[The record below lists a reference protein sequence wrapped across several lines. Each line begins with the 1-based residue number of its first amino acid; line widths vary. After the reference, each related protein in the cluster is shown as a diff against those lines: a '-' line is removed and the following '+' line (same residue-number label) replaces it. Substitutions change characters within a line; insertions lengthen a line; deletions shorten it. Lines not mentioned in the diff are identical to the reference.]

1 MNLSDKNLADSL
13 INEAEELVIREME
26 RQIPGH
32 QGLCTCDECIIDIAA
47 YALNKVRPR
56 YRVSL
61 LDTVFADRR
70 EQAAYSRDIEQ
81 AVSEAIRAVRENP
94 SHD

>member
-1 MNLSDKNLADSL
+1 MDPADGRYLDSL
-13 INEAEELVIREME
+13 VNEAEQLVIREIR
-26 RQIPGH
+26 RQVAGVPGV
-32 QGLCTCDECIIDIAA
+32 CTCDECMLDMAA

-61 LDTVFADRR
+61 LDTVFADRKER
-70 EQAAYSRDIEQ
+70 GAYQQEIEE
-81 AVSEAIRAVRENP
+81 AVAEAIQVVKAHP

>member
-1 MNLSDKNLADSL
+1 MALEDRYDFDSL
-13 INEAEELVIREME
+13 VNEAESLVIEE
-26 RQIPGH
+26 IARQLPRFPD
-32 QGLCTCDECIIDIAA
+32 LCTCRDCMLDIAA

-61 LDTVFADRR
+61 LDTVYEVNSERNAYLR
-70 EQAAYSRDIEQ
+70 EIR
-81 AVSEAIRAVRENP
+81 RAVTEGILKVKANP